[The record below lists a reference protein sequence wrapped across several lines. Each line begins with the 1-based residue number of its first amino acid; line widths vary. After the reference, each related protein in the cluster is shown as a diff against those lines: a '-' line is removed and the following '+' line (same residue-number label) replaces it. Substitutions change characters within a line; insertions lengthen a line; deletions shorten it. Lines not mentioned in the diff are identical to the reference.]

1 MIQIN
6 NPIFNKTSFSGQT
19 PEKTKTPVAIQKQLL
34 KDEFVSKEDKQ
45 EKKKKKAWLE
55 GILTATIIIGGLAA
69 ITAWILLSNQKA
81 TQEAKTTFTAQ
92 GSSKFKDKD
101 PKDIEKIKKEKEK
114 IIDMPKNGKGTII
127 DSPKQKLQDAKNQL
141 KNLEDALEQ
150 AKKAQNDA
158 TTALNKAEKNWTAK
172 VYRESTG
179 TSTKPKQKTEKVK
192 FAAKDYQ
199 TAKNAVDSAKLS
211 GTTGDKKLGEIIWQ
225 KITPSDFVGPSPT
238 YTLLGSRTDDTYKNV
253 YNSFV
258 TLNNAHADVA
268 KSDSRVAD
276 LNRQIDD
283 LKAYVTA
290 LKAEAF
296 KN

>member
-158 TTALNKAEKNWTAK
+158 TTALKKAEKNWTAK
-172 VYRESTG
+172 VYRESTR
-179 TSTKPKQKTEKVK
+179 STTKKKIEKVEK
-192 FAAKDYQ
+192 VTFDAKDYQ

-211 GTTGDKKLGEIIWQ
+211 GTPENKELGEIIWK
-225 KITPSDFVGPSPT
+225 KITPSSFKYNLFEKSKDT
-238 YTLLGSRTDDTYKNV
+238 TYKNV

-268 KSDSRVAD
+268 NSDSRVAD

>member
-19 PEKTKTPVAIQKQLL
+19 PEKTKTPAAIQKQLV

-158 TTALNKAEKNWTAK
+158 TTALNNAKNNWTAK
-172 VYRESTG
+172 VYRQG
-179 TSTKPKQKTEKVK
+179 TKIHTNKKTEKVK

-199 TAKNAVDSAKLS
+199 TALKAVDSAKLS
-211 GTTGDKKLGEIIWQ
+211 GTTEDKKLGEIIWK
-225 KITPSDFVGPSPT
+225 KITPTNFIGPPPT
-238 YTLLGSRTDDTYKNV
+238 YTLFGSRKDDTYTNV

-258 TLNNAHADVA
+258 NLNNAHADVA

>member
-6 NPIFNKTSFSGQT
+6 KPIFNKTSFSGQT
-19 PEKTKTPVAIQKQLL
+19 PEKTKTPAAIQKQLV

-55 GILTATIIIGGLAA
+55 GVLTATIIIGGLAA

-158 TTALNKAEKNWTAK
+158 NTALNKAEKNWTAK
-172 VYRESTG
+172 VYRQG
-179 TSTKPKQKTEKVK
+179 TKIHTNKKTEKVT
-192 FAAKDYQ
+192 FDAKDYQ

-211 GTTGDKKLGEIIWQ
+211 GTTKAKELGEIIWP
-225 KITPSDFVGPSPT
+225 KITPASFKYKLWESSKEDT
-238 YTLLGSRTDDTYKNV
+238 YTNV

-258 TLNNAHADVA
+258 NLNNAHADVA
-268 KSDSRVAD
+268 NSNSRVAD